1 MSWIDLDPFTLAL
14 TRLEV
19 TELNLRNL
27 IRNLISRPATQPVL
41 SQMLKLC
48 HAGMNY
54 GGGQSVEKSGEI
66 GALKFVA
73 AGLEE
78 SRALTLF
85 DIGANDGQYVNV
97 ALRVLAD
104 RLNVYSFEPQS
115 ASFSKLQARFGNRP
129 GVKLKKAAVGRTSGT
144 LDLFLDRDDESAASL
159 HRSRIAVQTRCEKV
173 EVTTVDATCR
183 EEGIDRIDFLK
194 IDTERHEVDVLLGAS
209 GMIEAVQ
216 FEFGDTFLH
225 TPFHLFDLWDLLSP
239 RYTIYRIL
247 RHGLVKVPQYAC
259 DLEIYKIVN
268 FLCILNR

>member
-1 MSWIDLDPFTLAL
+1 
-14 TRLEV
+14 
-19 TELNLRNL
+19 
-27 IRNLISRPATQPVL
+27 
-41 SQMLKLC
+41 MLKLC

-66 GALKFVA
+66 GALKFA
-73 AGLEE
+73 AARLEE

-85 DIGANDGQYVNV
+85 DIGANDGEYINV
-97 ALRVLAD
+97 ALRVLGD

-115 ASFSKLQARFGNRP
+115 ASFNKLQTRFGNRP

-144 LDLFLDRDDESAASL
+144 LDLFFDRDDETTASL

-183 EEGIDRIDFLK
+183 DEGIDRIDFLK
-194 IDTERHEVDVLLGAS
+194 IDTEGHEMDVLLGAS
-209 GMIEAVQ
+209 GMIEAGLIGAVQ

-225 TPFHLFDLWDLLSP
+225 TPFHLVDLWDLLSP

-247 RHGLVKVPQYAC
+247 RHGLVKVPQYTC

-268 FLCILNR
+268 FLCILNK